1 MYSVGIAMTDLEAA
15 IERAIPE
22 INFLTIATPDMMP
35 GALLESRRIDHY
47 IGRIEPF
54 LIPPLT
60 PADFETERQ
69 PAAVNLQSLS
79 TERSG
84 QSAIA
89 LLQMFGLNLTGI
101 GISTIEAI
109 SVRLQLEAVTMQ
121 RFKSG
126 IGKLQ
131 FERALRS
138 LKERDPRA
146 FRLLKDHF
154 LVLATY
160 YARDF
165 RLTFGQELL
174 NAIDLDTKLQ
184 SSARSHIQRWGNTVW
199 VSQNETLPFGV
210 FGYEITQGRT
220 ILETD

>member
-1 MYSVGIAMTDLEAA
+1 MAHLETAL
-15 IERAIPE
+15 ERAIPE
-22 INFLTIATPDMMP
+22 INFLTIATPDIMP
-35 GALLESRRIDHY
+35 GALLESRHVDHY

-54 LIPPLT
+54 LVPPLT

-69 PAAVNLQSLS
+69 PAALNLRSLS

-84 QSAIA
+84 QSAIG
-89 LLQMFGLNLTGI
+89 LLQMFGLNLA
-101 GISTIEAI
+101 GISASTTAAI
-109 SVRLQLEAVTMQ
+109 SVQLQLETVTMQ

-138 LKERDPRA
+138 LKERDPGT
-146 FRLLKDHF
+146 FRLLKRHF

-165 RLTFGQELL
+165 RLTFGRELL
-174 NAIDLDTKLQ
+174 NAIDLDAKLRA
-184 SSARSHIQRWGNTVW
+184 SARAQIRRQGNTVW
-199 VSQNETLPFGV
+199 VAQNETLPFGV
-210 FGYEITQGRT
+210 FGYEITPGRT
-220 ILETD
+220 ILEAK